1 MWLILFLGLLVILSK
16 LFGKSVKC
24 LLRVFLVI
32 TIVYFLLKGIIFLV
46 LLILGIW
53 IVGEIM
59 SNF

>member
-46 LLILGIW
+46 LLIMGIW

>member
-53 IVGEIM
+53 IFGEIM